1 MSNKALKAY
10 RIGNTFNVII
20 QSEVENPFEATQI
33 LRRNGTEMALVASDQ
48 IDIQEV
54 LDIFNT
60 RTPQSPEA
68 KDCKWSQDI
77 NDEYYDSECGLAWQ
91 MMNDDSLE
99 DNKMNYCPKCGGK
112 IVCESDKEEDKNG

>member
-60 RTPQSPEA
+60 HTSPEQKIA
-68 KDCKWSQDI
+68 EEIDPMILDDVEDI
-77 NDEYYDSECGLAWQ
+77 ALNAGNLTAYQRQKIG
-91 MMNDDSLE
+91 SLV
-99 DNKMNYCPKCGGK
+99 NR
-112 IVCESDKEEDKNG
+112 IRVCETDKEEDKNG